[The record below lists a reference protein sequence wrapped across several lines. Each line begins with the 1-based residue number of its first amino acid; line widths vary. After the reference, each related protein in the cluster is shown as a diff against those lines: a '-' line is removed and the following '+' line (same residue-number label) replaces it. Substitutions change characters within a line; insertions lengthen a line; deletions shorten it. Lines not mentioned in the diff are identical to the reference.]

1 MKITVMDYTSLP
13 INLISLSAGTC
24 YGKDDAPAKRA
35 ETAFKR
41 GHMSVF
47 EHAKVTV
54 YIEGISRACANQLVR
69 HRMASYCQESQRYV
83 KVDTT
88 GDQWYVM
95 PPSVSLKGKTYYK
108 FIMLQ
113 AAKAYHAL
121 LDSGIAPEDAR
132 YVLPNACKTNIMMT
146 MNVRELFHFFAL
158 RDDSHAQ
165 WEIRKLAQK
174 LREACSELDSD
185 WNALMKFDK
194 E

>member
-1 MKITVMDYTSLP
+1 MKLTVMDYTSLP
-13 INLISLSAGTC
+13 INLISLCAGTC
-24 YGKDDAPAKRA
+24 YGKDDAPAKRV

-54 YIEGISRACANQLVR
+54 FVEGISRACANQLVR

-88 GDQWYVM
+88 GSDWYVT
-95 PPSVSLKGKTYYK
+95 PPAVSLIDNVAYK
-108 FIMLQ
+108 FAMME
-113 AAKAYHAL
+113 AAKMYQKL
-121 LDSGIAPEDAR
+121 LGDGVAPEDAR
-132 YVLPNACKTNIMMT
+132 YVLPNSCKTNIMVT
-146 MNVRELFHFFAL
+146 MNVRELFHFFEL

-165 WEIRKLAQK
+165 WEIRELAQE
-174 LREACSELDSD
+174 LRAVCSELDSQ
-185 WNALMKFDK
+185 WNGLMKLDK